1 MGGALVFWIGVLTV
15 GICFGALFMFRSKTD
30 PTLWRTCT
38 ILSFASC
45 YLMWGL
51 TYLAQL
57 HPIIVPKRDDLRVEL

>member
-1 MGGALVFWIGVLTV
+1 MGGAAVFWIGVIVV
-15 GICFGALFMFRSKTD
+15 GLCVGSLFMFKTKAD

-38 ILSFASC
+38 ILTMMCC

-57 HPIIVPKRDDLRVEL
+57 HPIIVPKRDDLRVEI